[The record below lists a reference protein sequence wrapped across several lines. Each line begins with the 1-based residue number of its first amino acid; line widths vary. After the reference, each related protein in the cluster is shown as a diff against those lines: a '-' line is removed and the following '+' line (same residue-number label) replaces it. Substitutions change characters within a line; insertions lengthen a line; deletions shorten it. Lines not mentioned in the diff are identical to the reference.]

1 MLAVQ
6 LNLCVGAGA
15 PSAPSSEGGEA
26 ATAAYHSITSVP
38 QRQKNVPPRAAHLN
52 ISPQKGR
59 NISHVRSAYFTAPQA
74 RFHTAALP
82 PYFTAKQKTPPRGGC
97 FCFTAISG
105 DFAAGLYRAFG
116 AVMSA
121 LRAGYIFVP
130 SGQKFRCVRRA
141 HTF

>member
-1 MLAVQ
+1 MQ
-6 LNLCVGAGA
+6 KA
-15 PSAPSSEGGEA
+15 PEYHAFA
-26 ATAAYHSITSVP
+26 ADFC
-38 QRQKNVPPRAAHLN
+38 LN
-52 ISPQKGR
+52 IFVFYTIERAGGA
-59 NISHVRSAYFTAPQA
+59 ISHGDFAAV
-74 RFHTAALP
+74 FHCETKNA
-82 PYFTAKQKTPPRGGC
+82 PRGGC

-105 DFAAGLYRAFG
+105 DFVDGLYRAFG

>member
-38 QRQKNVPPRAAHLN
+38 HIHKMCRHGRHTFVFHAPEGRASYSFAVLH
-52 ISPQKGR
+52 
-59 NISHVRSAYFTAPQA
+59 APKA
-74 RFHTAALP
+74 RFIYGAA
-82 PYFTAKQKTPPRGGC
+82 AKNAPRGGC

-105 DFAAGLYRAFG
+105 DFVAGLYRAFG

>member
-1 MLAVQ
+1 MQKAPEYHAFAADFC
-6 LNLCVGAGA
+6 LNIFVFYTIERAGGAKRVFHRAAGA
-15 PSAPSSEGGEA
+15 VSHGGFAAVFYCEAKSA
-26 ATAAYHSITSVP
+26 
-38 QRQKNVPPRAAHLN
+38 
-52 ISPQKGR
+52 
-59 NISHVRSAYFTAPQA
+59 
-74 RFHTAALP
+74 
-82 PYFTAKQKTPPRGGC
+82 PRGGC

-105 DFAAGLYRAFG
+105 DFVAGLYRAFG